1 LYSLGLA
8 IRSATDSCR
17 GLAHPGGNITGFAG
31 TDGPIGG
38 KWLEVLKETA
48 PHLTR
53 VMMLMHPETP
63 IHQAF
68 WRSFEAAAP
77 RFDVEVTQG
86 RVHDATEIERVISSF
101 AMRERTGI
109 IVNPHAITW
118 ANEDQI
124 IALTLHNRI
133 PSH

>member
-1 LYSLGLA
+1 
-8 IRSATDSCR
+8 
-17 GLAHPGGNITGFAG
+17 
-31 TDGPIGG
+31 
-38 KWLEVLKETA
+38 
-48 PHLTR
+48 
-53 VMMLMHPETP
+53 MMLMHPETP